1 MSEGLADIF
10 QVMYN
15 LLDAIRDMP
24 EEVVLSALV
33 AVKDDFEAYHWSHCT
48 LQRVARS
55 QSYTLY
61 FHHCRRV
68 IIARLSSGPAQRAT
82 NSGKIRK
89 KSLPVGLSPLIRTE

>member
-33 AVKDDFEAYHWSHCT
+33 AVKDDFEAYWS
-48 LQRVARS
+48 RVLCNVLRALNHIR
-55 QSYTLY
+55 YTSTT
-61 FHHCRRV
+61 
-68 IIARLSSGPAQRAT
+68 AD
-82 NSGKIRK
+82 
-89 KSLPVGLSPLIRTE
+89 E